1 MILMPDLPPIPPFE
15 AMHPLVVHFPIG
27 ILLIAWM
34 PVLAGLIDRK
44 RRHTWLACGAL
55 LLVVGTGTCFYAVV
69 TGDAAERIVG
79 TTSELIDDAIHEHKA
94 DALRTR
100 VRFLGATLVY
110 LLVWGAYAKVK
121 PARKSVVLVAGGALV
136 AITYAVAAVSL
147 MNTGHTGG
155 VLVHQHG
162 VVAPIVE

>member
-1 MILMPDLPPIPPFE
+1 MPDLPPIPPFE
-15 AMHPLVVHFPIG
+15 ALHPLVVHFPIG
-27 ILLIAWM
+27 VLLIAWM
-34 PVLAGLIDRK
+34 PVLIGLVDRK

-55 LLVVGTGTCFYAVV
+55 LLVVGTGSCFYAVM

-79 TTSELIDDAIHEHKA
+79 TTSQVIDDALHEHKA
-94 DALRTR
+94 VALRTR
-100 VRFLGATLVY
+100 GQFIAATLVY
-110 LLVWGAYAKVK
+110 LLVWGAYARMKL
-121 PARKSVVLVAGGALV
+121 ARKSIILVAGGALV
-136 AITYAVAAVSL
+136 VIAYAVAAVSL